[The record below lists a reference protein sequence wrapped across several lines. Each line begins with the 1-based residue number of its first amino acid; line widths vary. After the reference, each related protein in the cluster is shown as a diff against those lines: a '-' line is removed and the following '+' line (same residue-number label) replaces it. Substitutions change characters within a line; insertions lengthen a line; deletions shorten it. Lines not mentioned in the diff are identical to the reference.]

1 MKNKTILKPQD
12 ILILLKIALLGDQPW
27 LQQSLAQDLHISQ
40 SEISECISRSKYS
53 GLLNASGKKVNMLNF
68 LELIAHGVKY
78 IFPQRPGA
86 IVRGIATAH
95 AAAPLNEKIV
105 GEEIY
110 VWPYARGT
118 MRGQSI
124 EPLYKTVPQA
134 ALQDQ
139 KLYEALAL
147 IDAIRVGKV
156 REQQLAIELLKKQ
169 LTHGTGLAA

>member
-12 ILILLKIALLGDQPW
+12 ILILLKIALLGHQPW

>member
-12 ILILLKIALLGDQPW
+12 IVILLKIVLLGEQSW

-40 SEISECISRSKYS
+40 SEISECISRSKYA

-68 LELIAHGVKY
+68 LELLVHGVKY

-86 IVRGIATAH
+86 IVRGMPTAH
-95 AAAPLNEKIV
+95 AAAPLNSKIV
-105 GEEIY
+105 SEEIY

-118 MRGQSI
+118 LQGQSI

-134 ALQDQ
+134 ALQDD
-139 KLYEALAL
+139 KLYQALAL

-169 LTHGTGLAA
+169 LAHGTGLAA

>member
-1 MKNKTILKPQD
+1 MKNKTTLKPQD
-12 ILILLKIALLGDQPW
+12 VVILLKIALLGEQSW

-40 SEISECISRSKYS
+40 SEISECISRSKYA
-53 GLLNASGKKVNMLNF
+53 GLLNASGKKVNVLNF
-68 LELIAHGVKY
+68 LELLEHGVKY

-95 AAAPLNEKIV
+95 AAAPLKSRIV
-105 GEEIY
+105 SEEIY

-124 EPLYKTVPQA
+124 EPLYKTVPKA
-134 ALQDQ
+134 ALQDAQ
-139 KLYEALAL
+139 LHEALAL

-156 REQQLAIELLKKQ
+156 REQHLAIELLKNQ
-169 LTHGTGLAA
+169 LAHGAGLST